1 MKQFRTDEVGN
12 EREIQVAAI
21 KKVVPHFNDE
31 GKSDTYISAYFG
43 AMVDQVEAQAEEPDT
58 EEEVTAAEKENQ
70 QEEESFYEDSADEIA
85 QKKHARLN
93 MRGDGEQQ
101 QKSQLHEDSA
111 DEIEK
116 NKHARLNMRGK

>member
-1 MKQFRTDEVGN
+1 MKQFKTDQLTN

-21 KKVVPHFNDE
+21 KKVVPNFNEE
-31 GKSDTYISAYFG
+31 GKSDTYINAYFD
-43 AMVDQVEAQAEEPDT
+43 AMVGQVEAQAEEPDT
-58 EEEVTAAEKENQ
+58 EEVAATENKKQ

-93 MRGDGEQQ
+93 MRGVGEQQ
-101 QKSQLHEDSA
+101 RKSQLGEDSA

-116 NKHARLNMRGK
+116 NKHTRLNMRGK